1 MRIRTLA
8 GRLLRIAGILLIALG
23 VVHLA
28 ATPHLPRLLDGM
40 NSAKNYRLALGPTLL
55 NHVLVG
61 FLLIPL
67 GYTTWL
73 ASSDSHLSER
83 WARRILRVNAV
94 VTLALPISAAVFMRQ
109 PEYYNSPLFV
119 AGVTLAAFISLLVII
134 SAAVTTRGGA
144 D

>member
-1 MRIRTLA
+1 MRIRRLA
-8 GRLLRIAGILLIALG
+8 GGLLRIAGILLIALG

-28 ATPHLPRLLDGM
+28 ATPHLPHLLDGM
-40 NSAKNYRLALGPTLL
+40 SSPENYRLALGPTLL

-61 FLLIPL
+61 FLLVPL

-83 WARRILRVNAV
+83 WARQTLRVNAV

-109 PEYYNSPLFV
+109 PEYYGSPLFV
-119 AGVTLAAFISLLVII
+119 AGVTLAALVSLLVIGASVVI
-134 SAAVTTRGGA
+134 TRGGA